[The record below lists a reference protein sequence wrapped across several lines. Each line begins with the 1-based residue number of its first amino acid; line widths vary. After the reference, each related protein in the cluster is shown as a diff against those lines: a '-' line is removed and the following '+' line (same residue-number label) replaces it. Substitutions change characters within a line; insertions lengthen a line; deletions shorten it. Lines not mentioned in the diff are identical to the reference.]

1 MVNARLDNLACGVDL
16 YVLGPVLESVVKL
29 GIA

>member
-1 MVNARLDNLACGVDL
+1 MVNARLDDLACGVIFH
-16 YVLGPVLESVVKL
+16 VLGPVLESVVKL